1 MGAIVGGV
9 LGGLAVVVVAIF
21 AGISVFVR
29 SRRQRQQNQSEM
41 SENLQSQP
49 VIKFSFFNRQKIVP
63 QPISGAPSKELERF
77 STNMG
82 EEVGFSGRL
91 RDD

>member
-9 LGGLAVVVVAIF
+9 LGGLAVVVVVIF
-21 AGISVFVR
+21 AVIFVFAR
-29 SRRQRQQNQSEM
+29 STRLKQRNQSDM

-49 VIKFSFFNRQKIVP
+49 VIKYSFFNRKKVVP
-63 QPISGAPSKELERF
+63 QTISGAPSKEQERF
-77 STNMG
+77 STSMG
-82 EEVGFSGRL
+82 EEGRFSGRL